1 MEYGMILKLNLNY
14 INQISIASRGR
25 NFRGAEQVCEWL
37 LQGRCPAMRRP
48 GQNSR
53 PVDRKSSALTTRLSN

>member
-37 LQGRCPAMRRP
+37 LQGRNAAARTELASRDLLIASPAP
-48 GQNSR
+48 
-53 PVDRKSSALTTRLSN
+53 